1 MDPAIR
7 NYVRSIFS
15 AYSLSVDG
23 NEAGAKKHRFTAVAI
38 DSRKGS
44 AAGYVAKYVAKN
56 IDGEDLEKDHYGN
69 DAKQSAKGID
79 AWASTYNIRQF
90 QFIGSPS
97 VTVWREL
104 RRLANSKQSQDIDPV
119 KSPALYKAMLAAD
132 TADWA
137 AYVMVMGGVG
147 IKAKDRPI
155 QSLYSQDE
163 YVNTDTGEI
172 NQEAITQYGE
182 EKAPRV
188 IGLLSRSLEVIT
200 HWRQWKI
207 ITALDKGT
215 EELFESLKE
224 DIHDS
229 FLSEYQ
235 EFIKFERAAY
245 D

>member
-1 MDPAIR
+1 M
-7 NYVRSIFS
+7 
-15 AYSLSVDG
+15 SVLFLVIMHL
-23 NEAGAKKHRFTAVAI
+23 ALMVMKLGAKKHRFTAVAI
-38 DSRKGS
+38 DSKKGS

-56 IDGEDLEKDHYGN
+56 IDGEDIEKDLYGN

-104 RRLANSKQSQDIDPV
+104 RRLANSKQSKDIDPI

-137 AYVMVMGGVG
+137 AYVMVMGGIGV
-147 IKAKDRPI
+147 KAKDRPI

-163 YVNTDTGEI
+163 YVDTDTGEI
-172 NQEAITQYGE
+172 NQDAVTQYGE

-188 IGLLSRSLEVIT
+188 IGLLSKSLEVIT

-207 ITALDKGT
+207 ISALDKGT

-224 DIHDS
+224 EINDS

-235 EFIKFERAAY
+235 EFIRFDRDVY
-245 D
+245 N